1 MPSHRR
7 EPPEEGRRGG
17 GRRRARSTPQ
27 TRESRRTAA
36 GRVIESYKY
45 LRESCQL
52 LPQTGRLPKY
62 HILRGAADQM
72 RALQFENI
80 SLRWTVAAFMAGRDT
95 DTRPQAPRT
104 EGRPE
109 IRVVPNAHGGQSARP
124 QDPGRQEE
132 GERRRDE
139 LQIIEVR
146 GNCPWPGTPP
156 HPAQDRSQLPEGGN
170 EIARLREVVARL
182 RGGETHDRQ
191 PVARLRGGETHD
203 HQPETTRASAGG
215 GGVGE
220 QEDCMEIRVVWGGT
234 VEKPIP
240 IVPHPTPRM
249 PSSPPFPDRSWIAR
263 PVGRKVQVGS
273 STLQRIIP
281 VSRTPNKCEILR
293 NRLHRPTT
301 LQIPVRTLGETGEP
315 EEDMLPMDLSHKVP
329 AVRETS
335 REDVRTTSPPPL
347 ISIERGSTCHLPS
360 SSQIREEE
368 LSTHGIAQ
376 ILKAAVIIE
385 RARLADQDPM
395 MGSRDDEEVMNMPII
410 EDSEKDIGIETV
422 PTGEEVL
429 SPESTEMWI
438 DIPTLVIDLEPPP
451 VTEPGPSTTFSTTL
465 ASTTGTSTSKAVIEP
480 GPSTPSTTTP
490 TSTSTS
496 RVVFRVAKWVGSL
509 GGDSANQQEMEGDL
523 NLEVP
528 GDKVDGCVR
537 RATCS
542 TEEVPE
548 VGREDVQAQPGVMD
562 SEEEEID
569 VGGPETMTGEEI
581 PSLVPVPVLSLG
593 EYVDPAM
600 PDDEEPGPVPVL
612 SLGEGEYVE
621 SVDEKAMLKAL
632 FEDPPNDSVMIPR
645 WPRHLVSHR
654 GEIED
659 GEVPSVNPPSPVEVI
674 VGSVWLDVVPN
685 IEIHQ
690 AISYGFESENETPT
704 REDTVEELNDEIVS
718 DGEIAMSLEKDSEGD
733 GGDELNDEIISD
745 KELAMSVE
753 KDSEGEGRESV
764 RETSAEDGIGPFK
777 DAYVALR
784 RLKIKKLKNRKKTS
798 RKKKDQKWM
807 CERDRDWRPPRRRK
821 VKVTP
826 KIKLVRTR
834 PISEDEESTE
844 PRGDR
849 QSRLKRVWKG
859 TNFKIQDEIITFYQ
873 AVPKKKKR
881 EGRKKQKRR
890 RREEEQ
896 GRYGGFVI
904 ALPGSGRSSVSGRP
918 YRLRDLDSGSWESE
932 LGGGRLNGPKR
943 LEVDSKTEEGQEDRQ
958 EGDMEGGRIVQGAF
972 GTNPQVVVG
981 KDTEEK
987 SSSKQSPSTGEEIG
1001 SREDEGAEKEDAPEK
1016 ETTTADSAQKRPRAG
1031 EDPRGD
1037 DRATTE
1043 GENVEKT
1050 ETNQCPGSPTAV
1062 TTIRV
1067 SNSATSIS
1075 GVQELLRT
1083 WVEDGVQEIECDVRI
1098 KSVELP
1104 PRRLDPAA
1112 PRGKSMR

>member
-7 EPPEEGRRGG
+7 EPPEEERRGG
-17 GRRRARSTPQ
+17 GRRKARSTPQ

-36 GRVIESYKY
+36 GRIIESFQY
-45 LRESCQL
+45 LRESCQS
-52 LPQTGRLPKY
+52 LPQIGRLPKDD
-62 HILRGAADQM
+62 ILRGAVDQM

-95 DTRPQAPRT
+95 DTRPQAPRI

-109 IRVVPNAHGGQSARP
+109 IRVVPNTHGGQSARP
-124 QDPGRQEE
+124 QDPGGQEE

-139 LQIIEVR
+139 LQVIEVR

-182 RGGETHDRQ
+182 RGGETRDSQ
-191 PVARLRGGETHD
+191 PVARLSGG
-203 HQPETTRASAGG
+203 ETTRASVGG

-220 QEDCMEIRVVWGGT
+220 QEDGMEIRVVWGGT

-240 IVPHPTPRM
+240 IVSHPTPRM
-249 PSSPPFPDRSWIAR
+249 SSSPPFSDRSWIAK
-263 PVGRKVQVGS
+263 PVGRKVQVGA

-293 NRLHRPTT
+293 NRLRRPTTRRPTT
-301 LQIPVRTLGETGEP
+301 LQIPVKTLGETGEP
-315 EEDMLPMDLSHKVP
+315 EENILPMDLSHKVP
-329 AVRETS
+329 TVRETS
-335 REDVRTTSPPPL
+335 REDLRTTSRPPLVSIEGESTGHLPSSPPPL
-347 ISIERGSTCHLPS
+347 VSIEGESTCHLPS
-360 SSQIREEE
+360 NSQIREEE

-376 ILKAAVIIE
+376 ILQAAVIIE

-395 MGSRDDEEVMNMPII
+395 MGDRDDEEVMNMPII
-410 EDSEKDIGIETV
+410 EDSEKDIGTETV

-429 SPESTEMWI
+429 SPESPERWI
-438 DIPTLVIDLEPPP
+438 DIPGLVIDLDPPP
-451 VTEPGPSTTFSTTL
+451 VTEPGPSTTCSTTL
-465 ASTTGTSTSKAVIEP
+465 TSTTGTSTPKAVTEP
-480 GPSTPSTTTP
+480 GSSTTFSTTP

-496 RVVFRVAKWVGSL
+496 RVVIRVASWVGRKGSE
-509 GGDSANQQEMEGDL
+509 SANQQEVEGDL
-523 NLEVP
+523 NREVS

-548 VGREDVQAQPGVMD
+548 AGRDDVQAQPGVMD

-569 VGGPETMTGEEI
+569 VGGPEPMSVEEI

-600 PDDEEPGPVPVL
+600 PDDEGSGPVPVL

-645 WPRHLVSHR
+645 WPHHLVSHH
-654 GEIED
+654 GELED
-659 GEVPSVNPPSPVEVI
+659 EEVPPVNPPSPVEVI

-685 IEIHQ
+685 LEIHQ
-690 AISYGFESENETPT
+690 TISYGCELENETPT
-704 REDTVEELNDEIVS
+704 REDRVE
-718 DGEIAMSLEKDSEGD
+718 
-733 GGDELNDEIISD
+733 ELNDEIISD
-745 KELAMSVE
+745 KELALSVE
-753 KDSEGEGRESV
+753 KDSEGEGREST
-764 RETSAEDGIGPFK
+764 RETSTEDGIGPFK
-777 DAYVALR
+777 NAYVSLR

-798 RKKKDQKWM
+798 RKKKDQRWT

-834 PISEDEESTE
+834 PISEDEETTE
-844 PRGDR
+844 SRGNR

-896 GRYGGFVI
+896 ERYEGFVI
-904 ALPGSGRSSVSGRP
+904 AVPGSGRSSAGRP
-918 YRLRDLDSGSWESE
+918 YRFRDFDSGSWESE
-932 LGGGRLNGPKR
+932 LGGGRLNGTKR
-943 LEVDSKTEEGQEDRQ
+943 LEVDSKTEKGQEDRQ
-958 EGDMEGGRIVQGAF
+958 EGDMEGRGIMQGAF
-972 GTNPQVVVG
+972 GADPQVVVG

-987 SSSKQSPSTGEEIG
+987 SGPQQEEDVD
-1001 SREDEGAEKEDAPEK
+1001 SREDEGAEKEDVPEK
-1016 ETTTADSAQKRPRAG
+1016 ETTTTNSAQKRTRAG
-1031 EDPRGD
+1031 EDPRGNAG
-1037 DRATTE
+1037 ATTE

-1050 ETNQCPGSPTAV
+1050 EENQCPGSQTDVA
-1062 TTIRV
+1062 TIRV
-1067 SNSATSIS
+1067 RNSATSIS
-1075 GVQELLRT
+1075 GVQSLLRT
-1083 WVEDGVQEIECDVRI
+1083 WVEEGVQEVECDVRI

-1104 PRRLDPAA
+1104 PRRLDPAI